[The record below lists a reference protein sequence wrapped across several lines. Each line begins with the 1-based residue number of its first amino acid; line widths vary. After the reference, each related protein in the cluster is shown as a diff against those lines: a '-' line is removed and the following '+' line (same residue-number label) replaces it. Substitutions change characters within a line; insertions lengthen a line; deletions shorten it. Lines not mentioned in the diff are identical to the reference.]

1 MHRRALLA
9 FAALVITAAPAT
21 AQSRNL
27 KDRISD
33 LFTFGSCGEPLCLDG
48 SINAVNGH
56 GDHFK
61 PAAAT
66 GNFAV
71 ISFISD
77 AIASNASNFPLSSS
91 SSGVTFKFVGGVP
104 VKSSASG
111 GPIFG
116 ERAQT
121 LGKGRFLMGANLS
134 GIRFKTLRGVPID
147 NLTLNFTHEDTP
159 NPGPGLGSPAF
170 ENDLIQLRMSM
181 YVDLLVSS
189 FFVTYGLLD
198 RVDIG
203 VAVPLVHT
211 SFQGR
216 STADIIPFGAPAF
229 HFFGGTSTDPIL
241 RASTSTFGSATGI
254 GDVAARVK
262 VNLANSEHFG
272 MALLGDARF
281 ATGNEKQL
289 LGAGHASFRAIGA
302 FSSRFGTFSPHL
314 NAGYLWRGGDLAN
327 NAVLANVGFDQ
338 ALSDWAT
345 IAAEV
350 LSEWEVGRSK
360 LTLPGPVVYSIPFDR
375 VVNPTEI
382 PNKRDNRMN
391 ASIGFKFR
399 AGAPTIVTNA
409 LIPLL
414 RGGLQPNVTWTMG
427 VEFNF

>member
-1 MHRRALLA
+1 MYRRALLA
-9 FAALVITAAPAT
+9 FAALAISAAPAT
-21 AQSRNL
+21 AQSGNL
-27 KDRISD
+27 RDRISD

-48 SINAVNGH
+48 SVNSNNGH
-56 GDHFK
+56 GNHFI
-61 PAAAT
+61 PAADV

-71 ISFISD
+71 ISFITD
-77 AIASNASNFPLSSS
+77 AIATNASNFPLSSS

-104 VKSSASG
+104 VKSSASS

-134 GIRFKTLRGVPID
+134 GIRFKTLRGAPID
-147 NLTLNFTHEDTP
+147 NLTLNFTHEDIG
-159 NPGPGLGSPAF
+159 NPGLGDPDF
-170 ENDLIQLRMSM
+170 ENDVIQLRMSM

-216 STADIIPFGAPAF
+216 STAEIIPFGTPAF
-229 HFFGGTSTDPIL
+229 HFFGGTSADPIL

-254 GDVAARVK
+254 GDIAARLK
-262 VNLANSEHFG
+262 INLANSETFG

-289 LGAGHASFRAIGA
+289 LGAGNASFRAIGA
-302 FSSRFGTFSPHL
+302 ISSRFGTFSPHL

-350 LSEWEVGRSK
+350 LSEWEVGTSK
-360 LTLPGPVVYSIPFDR
+360 LVLPGPVIYTIPFDR
-375 VVNPTEI
+375 TVNPTEI

-414 RGGLQPNVTWTMG
+414 RGGLQPNVTWTTG